1 METKVKKDMKIV
13 ITIGPNGATRFLG
26 RIAATLSGGRK
37 GLVKGWRDNKP
48 AKRVAA
54 VKKAA

>member
-1 METKVKKDMKIV
+1 VKKDMKIV

-37 GLVKGWRDNKP
+37 GLVKGWKDNKP
-48 AKRVAA
+48 IKQEVKA